1 MTLEVWILIVAVL
14 SLFAAVAGAWTT
26 IYYGRRNSWNQEEQ
40 PRLQREQSTMVPDL
54 RVSDIVFL
62 NPRSVEE
69 VEDTLEEVE
78 KREQAE
84 EAQRRGGELYDP
96 PIDVTLYDPGVME
109 QRYYYGPE
117 PDAVMVIKLENAGRT
132 AAHNVSGTISMER
145 APLEILDFP
154 GLDASEVSAPD
165 EAGIVTAEVGTI
177 PQILP
182 GRSGSFR
189 VATVIHL
196 EQKEDV
202 TLKYDFI
209 TPAGFPTS
217 GEWVVRGG

>member
-1 MTLEVWILIVAVL
+1 MTLEAWIFVVAVFSFL
-14 SLFAAVAGAWTT
+14 AGVAGTLVT
-26 IYYGRRNSWNQEEQ
+26 FHYGRRSSRNQEEQ
-40 PRLQREQSTMVPDL
+40 LRLQREQSTMVPDL

-69 VEDTLEEVE
+69 VKDTMEEVE

-84 EAQRRGGELYDP
+84 EAQQRGGELYDP
-96 PIDVTLYDPGVME
+96 PIDVTLYDAGVRE

-177 PQILP
+177 PEILP

-196 EQKEDV
+196 EPKEDV